1 MQLADFIKT
10 ANSTRMAQ
18 RTKDAVRLVLVD
30 GMRIVDAAGQM
41 EMKPQQ
47 LQEAV
52 ARIEA
57 AYKAIRGIPDDWEC
71 ITVCVP
77 PERIPDIREI
87 AQQELRKAGLS
98 VD

>member
-1 MQLADFIKT
+1 MQLSEFLKT
-10 ANSTRMAQ
+10 ANSTRMTQ
-18 RTKDAVRLVLVD
+18 RTKDAARLVLVD
-30 GMRIVDAAGQM
+30 GMRIVDAANQM

-47 LQEAV
+47 LREAV

-57 AYKAIRGIPDDWEC
+57 AYRAARGLPEGWAC

-77 PERIPDIREI
+77 AERIPDVREI
-87 AQQELRKAGLS
+87 EHQEMRKAGLS